1 MTHFLTWN
9 YLFIVSS
16 VLASV
21 SDTKIHP
28 SCRHVYPSRF
38 AIDAFLKILDQ
49 TKWSSC
55 SISNIIHPHTSF
67 MNSACM
73 PFSKKKTK
81 TTSQSDT
88 SMPMN
93 LFGSIDRNQK
103 DKIVTSHSFSNNSKL
118 SNDDSR
124 DPEHKKTEM
133 FIFSNACQHCTTKQT
148 SFSFE
153 CGFLQERKLSYW
165 CRPST
170 PWPLRRKSWLPCARN
185 MQIW

>member
-1 MTHFLTWN
+1 MHFWKFLTKPN
-9 YLFIVSS
+9 RAAAVSPILFILTP
-16 VLASV
+16 VLW
-21 SDTKIHP
+21 
-28 SCRHVYPSRF
+28 
-38 AIDAFLKILDQ
+38 IL
-49 TKWSSC
+49 
-55 SISNIIHPHTSF
+55 H
-67 MNSACM
+67 ACH
-73 PFSKKKTK
+73 FQRKSKKNKTAK
-81 TTSQSDT
+81 TSQSDT

-93 LFGSIDRNQK
+93 HFSSIDRNQK

-118 SNDDSR
+118 SNVDSR
-124 DPEHKKTEM
+124 DSQHKKTEM
-133 FIFSNACQHCTTKQT
+133 FIFSNACHHCTTKQT